1 MSDEMIDKEMAKK
14 LMLNVVKQYHSATGK
29 IPQVLFVVGGTAM
42 AFHNMREQS
51 EDVDLFFKDLDF
63 EYAVK
68 QVEEETEYRID
79 VTSEKNL
86 WGDLVIP
93 DIEKDAKVTDF
104 FVFEGHDVQI
114 AAISPETLAVI
125 KASSMREKDRLDIP
139 LILKKTTPEEILA
152 RFACLWT
159 SQRPSVAKEA
169 LINIVG
175 EIQLALREPVSPEW
189 FQKVPTEIQKKWA
202 NSLKENFGMSLSQ
215 KENDH
220 GRTI

>member
-14 LMLNVVKQYHSATGK
+14 LMLNVVKQYHSVTGK

-68 QVEEETEYRID
+68 QVEAETGYRID

-93 DIEKDAKVTDF
+93 DLV
-104 FVFEGHDVQI
+104 
-114 AAISPETLAVI
+114 
-125 KASSMREKDRLDIP
+125 
-139 LILKKTTPEEILA
+139 
-152 RFACLWT
+152 
-159 SQRPSVAKEA
+159 
-169 LINIVG
+169 
-175 EIQLALREPVSPEW
+175 
-189 FQKVPTEIQKKWA
+189 
-202 NSLKENFGMSLSQ
+202 
-215 KENDH
+215 
-220 GRTI
+220 

>member
-1 MSDEMIDKEMAKK
+1 
-14 LMLNVVKQYHSATGK
+14 
-29 IPQVLFVVGGTAM
+29 
-42 AFHNMREQS
+42 
-51 EDVDLFFKDLDF
+51 
-63 EYAVK
+63 
-68 QVEEETEYRID
+68 
-79 VTSEKNL
+79 
-86 WGDLVIP
+86 
-93 DIEKDAKVTDF
+93 
-104 FVFEGHDVQI
+104 
-114 AAISPETLAVI
+114 
-125 KASSMREKDRLDIP
+125 MREKDRLDIP